1 MYLRFVGG
9 QFQGGEFPLKANRE
23 VTIGRG
29 SEHDMVLDEDM
40 VSRTHARI
48 LTFDGKVVVKDDNST
63 NGTLVNGERISERTL
78 KNGDQILI
86 GQSVLEFI
94 SEGRVKKAP
103 AAAKPAKRPVADTMV
118 ANVKFLSGKL
128 SGTTTSFFD
137 LVADVQKTQATGA
150 FTIKHGAEGTGVLIF
165 DKGRLARV
173 SLALPSKNAL
183 ELPARKAFLR
193 ILLWKVGRYKFD
205 LAESVSNNTAEF
217 MDLEA
222 LLEDAKNELEMFEA
236 FSQYLPTPD
245 TALKLV
251 VPMNSKLSELSAE
264 ALDTLQLVINHS
276 QIRRVVDRGY
286 ASDFEIYQDILYLL
300 QNGYVLQT

>member
-1 MYLRFVGG
+1 
-9 QFQGGEFPLKANRE
+9 
-23 VTIGRG
+23 
-29 SEHDMVLDEDM
+29 
-40 VSRTHARI
+40 
-48 LTFDGKVVVKDDNST
+48 
-63 NGTLVNGERISERTL
+63 
-78 KNGDQILI
+78 
-86 GQSVLEFI
+86 
-94 SEGRVKKAP
+94 
-103 AAAKPAKRPVADTMV
+103 
-118 ANVKFLSGKL
+118 
-128 SGTTTSFFD
+128 
-137 LVADVQKTQATGA
+137 
-150 FTIKHGAEGTGVLIF
+150 
-165 DKGRLARV
+165 
-173 SLALPSKNAL
+173 
-183 ELPARKAFLR
+183 
-193 ILLWKVGRYKFD
+193 
-205 LAESVSNNTAEF
+205 